1 MSYER
6 ETKLYN
12 VDSGDGREKYILFAV
27 SCGEEEKAEAS
38 INELAELLDT
48 AGGETL
54 AYMIQNM
61 EKPDRTTYIGKGK
74 ALELKE
80 MVEFLEADG
89 VICDDELTPSQ
100 HRNLADILETKVV
113 DRTMLI
119 LDIFAGRAT
128 TGEGKIQV
136 EMAQLKYRASRLT
149 GQGTALS
156 RLGGGIGTRGPGET
170 KLETDRRAIQRRL
183 DKLTA
188 DVKSLKHVRE
198 TTRKKRL
205 ESSTPIV
212 AIVGYTNAGKST
224 LLNRLTSA
232 DILAEDKLFAT
243 LDPTTRVCRLPNGR
257 EILFTD
263 TVGFINKLPHQLID
277 AFRSTLEEAKYADVI
292 LHMVDA
298 TSEDAEL
305 HKEVVYDTLET
316 LGVKD
321 KPIITAFNK
330 VDLLKDCGEL
340 PLMDEEADAV
350 IEISAATGE
359 GINDLFEAIENALRG
374 DKVYIERIVAY
385 SEGELLKRIRK
396 YGEVLEEEYIEDGVS
411 IKAYVPG
418 NLIK

>member
-1 MSYER
+1 M
-6 ETKLYN
+6 
-12 VDSGDGREKYILFAV
+12 
-27 SCGEEEKAEAS
+27 
-38 INELAELLDT
+38 
-48 AGGETL
+48 
-54 AYMIQNM
+54 
-61 EKPDRTTYIGKGK
+61 
-74 ALELKE
+74 
-80 MVEFLEADG
+80 
-89 VICDDELTPSQ
+89 
-100 HRNLADILETKVV
+100 
-113 DRTMLI
+113 
-119 LDIFAGRAT
+119 
-128 TGEGKIQV
+128 
-136 EMAQLKYRASRLT
+136 
-149 GQGTALS
+149 
-156 RLGGGIGTRGPGET
+156 
-170 KLETDRRAIQRRL
+170 
-183 DKLTA
+183 
-188 DVKSLKHVRE
+188 RE

-330 VDLLKDCGEL
+330 MDLLKDCGEL

-385 SEGELLKRIRK
+385 SEGELFKRIRK
-396 YGEVLEEEYIEDGVS
+396 YGEVLEEEYLEDGVS
-411 IKAYVPG
+411 IKAYVPN